1 MGWCFAAGRQHRPTF
16 AGSESEQAGDQLCR
30 ERAVTDPTGWEWPS
44 GDGAGRDAP
53 GQASTDSVSMA
64 VWPVPTLILR
74 GCAFSDTGILSVST
88 PSS

>member
-1 MGWCFAAGRQHRPTF
+1 MGRCYAAGRQNLPTF
-16 AGSESEQAGDQLCR
+16 AGSESEQVGDQVYR
-30 ERAVTDPTGWEWPS
+30 ERVVTDRAGWERPS

-74 GCAFSDTGILSVST
+74 GWAFSDTGILSVST